1 MIMKNN
7 YISIFTFCLVSV
19 FLQAQTD
26 VNYEFNNSKDSW
38 VNSGQVATS
47 VNPEHLT
54 ITVTATGSNAAN
66 HCKFPLLRSP
76 DGLDLIASD
85 YAAVRIRM
93 KNNSTKA
100 NLKIAIHPTA
110 GENQAGV
117 EVLDITD
124 VGTEESDFVDRD
136 IDLTG
141 LTATT
146 INRIA
151 FKGNDYSAHC
161 GDTFDI
167 DYVHILTNASLSTTE
182 FSQDQFLIKNNPV
195 SDKIQIVTFNDLPV
209 IQLNLYDLSGKLIKT
224 ISNSAFLDVS
234 ELNSGLYLLNIHS
247 ELGQMTKKI
256 IKK

>member
-1 MIMKNN
+1 MKNN

-47 VNPEHLT
+47 VNPEHIT
-54 ITVTATGSNAAN
+54 VTVTATGANTAN
-66 HCKFPLLRSP
+66 HCKYPLLRSP

-117 EVLDITD
+117 EILDITG
-124 VGTEESDFVDRD
+124 VGT
-136 IDLTG
+136 
-141 LTATT
+141 
-146 INRIA
+146 
-151 FKGNDYSAHC
+151 
-161 GDTFDI
+161 
-167 DYVHILTNASLSTTE
+167 
-182 FSQDQFLIKNNPV
+182 
-195 SDKIQIVTFNDLPV
+195 
-209 IQLNLYDLSGKLIKT
+209 
-224 ISNSAFLDVS
+224 
-234 ELNSGLYLLNIHS
+234 
-247 ELGQMTKKI
+247 
-256 IKK
+256 